1 MKLPQIATN
10 MKATTAQEGCQTQ
23 SKIAMGCGPSA
34 PPLPEVTGHE
44 TDDELRDLISRGSA
58 DAAITRLSLYEE
70 CDLSLGPVSY
80 ELPTH
85 VVHGEKPL
93 GRKGADAL
101 GIAMVTSACKVKKL
115 VLAGTRLGGGS
126 DVAAGMGMKKFAFGL
141 TENTTI
147 EVLDLSANA
156 ITDYSAA
163 KLAAALETN
172 RTLKTLILS
181 FNGIG
186 EVGAHAIAKALDGND
201 ALTVLH
207 LNGNHIDSS
216 GTTRLA
222 KALATNKSLKVLR
235 YEDGDMFDPK
245 EVQRLVRIGRSVPEL
260 SGGQSSYLTAQAL
273 RDLAKARPDL
283 DVTFTSKPAQGPEC
297 IQHLQYIGGEL
308 VRTVDYEGDSGPPA
322 VAASVAASDVGVRVA
337 DPRPAAADAD

>member
-1 MKLPQIATN
+1 
-10 MKATTAQEGCQTQ
+10 
-23 SKIAMGCGPSA
+23 MGCGPSA
-34 PPLPEVTGHE
+34 PLIELTGQE

-58 DAAITRLSLYEE
+58 DAAVTRLSLDEE

-80 ELPTH
+80 GLPTH

-93 GRKGADAL
+93 GAKGADAL
-101 GIAMVTSACKVKKL
+101 GIAMGTSACKVKKL
-115 VLAGTRLGGGS
+115 VLHGTRLGGGS
-126 DVAAGMGMKKFAFGL
+126 SGPAAGMGMKKFAFGL
-141 TENTTI
+141 TENATI

-163 KLAAALETN
+163 TLAAALETN

-186 EVGAHAIAKALDGND
+186 MVGAHAIAKALDVND

-207 LNGNHIDSS
+207 LNGNNIDSS

-222 KALATNKSLKVLR
+222 KALATNTSLKVLR
-235 YEDGDMFDPK
+235 YENSDMFDPK
-245 EVQRLVRIGRSVPEL
+245 EVQRLVRAGRSVPPL